1 MPVLL
6 LHQMTREGVKNAK
19 DGIGTAQDIAHSSV
33 VEQLA
38 DVIWALGCTE
48 EEENISVMK
57 LGRMGYKLRWE
68 LKYQAL
74 IDLMRD
80 DNGNPRTIR

>member
-1 MPVLL
+1 
-6 LHQMTREGVKNAK
+6 
-19 DGIGTAQDIAHSSV
+19 
-33 VEQLA
+33 
-38 DVIWALGCTE
+38 
-48 EEENISVMK
+48 MK
-57 LGRMGYKLRWE
+57 LVTLKTRRYGRMGYKLRWE